1 MGPSL
6 SAEPGLPP
14 EDEIKRI
21 SNFMRGTI
29 AQGVA
34 DLSTPGLTVMDTK
47 LTKFHGIYQ
56 QDDRD
61 LRDDRRRQGLEKAV
75 IFMVRVRVPGGV
87 CTPQQYL
94 DMDTLSQTHANGT
107 IKITTRQAYQFHGV
121 VKRNLK
127 STIQNI
133 NKALLDTLAACGDV
147 CRNIMCDPIQTLTHP
162 EVFAFTKNL
171 SEHLSPRSSSYH
183 EIWLDK
189 KMVAGHAVQDVE
201 PLYGPTYLP
210 RKFKVSVCVP
220 PNNSV
225 DVFAGDLGYIAILEN
240 GKLEGFN
247 VTIGGGMGTTHNN
260 KKTFPRLADVLGFCT
275 IDQAISVAEKVML
288 VQRDFGDRINRK
300 HARLKYTVEDHGLEW
315 YREQVETR
323 LGYKLQPPR
332 PFSFDSNADNYG
344 WVKGGNGKW
353 FYTMFIQN
361 GRVYDSPDFKIKTGL
376 REIAKIHDGDFRL
389 TPNQNMIISGCTDQK
404 KEEISQILHKYSID
418 NTRYSALR
426 LNSMACVALPT
437 CELAFAES
445 ERYLPSLVTLLD
457 QIIDEAGLRND
468 AITIRMSGCPNGCSR
483 PFVAEIAFVGKSPG
497 FYNLYLGAGFAG
509 ERLNKLFRENMDE
522 DEILTELRPIIMRY
536 AKERKQGEHFGDFVI
551 RAGIVRACTAGRE
564 WWD

>member
-1 MGPSL
+1 
-6 SAEPGLPP
+6 
-14 EDEIKRI
+14 
-21 SNFMRGTI
+21 
-29 AQGVA
+29 
-34 DLSTPGLTVMDTK
+34 
-47 LTKFHGIYQ
+47 
-56 QDDRD
+56 
-61 LRDDRRRQGLEKAV
+61 
-75 IFMVRVRVPGGV
+75 
-87 CTPQQYL
+87 
-94 DMDTLSQTHANGT
+94 
-107 IKITTRQAYQFHGV
+107 
-121 VKRNLK
+121 
-127 STIQNI
+127 
-133 NKALLDTLAACGDV
+133 
-147 CRNIMCDPIQTLTHP
+147 
-162 EVFAFTKNL
+162 
-171 SEHLSPRSSSYH
+171 
-183 EIWLDK
+183 
-189 KMVAGHAVQDVE
+189 
-201 PLYGPTYLP
+201 
-210 RKFKVSVCVP
+210 
-220 PNNSV
+220 
-225 DVFAGDLGYIAILEN
+225 
-240 GKLEGFN
+240 
-247 VTIGGGMGTTHNN
+247 
-260 KKTFPRLADVLGFCT
+260 VLGFCT